1 MRAFCLCL
9 VLLSLAATVAAETR
23 RLAADLL
30 LASSP
35 VPAGWQLV
43 DEPPDVAV
51 RAMVDDMRLDAA
63 QNGRKVDEGA
73 LEQTAQ
79 RYVRANELWL
89 VRPETGAFA
98 MIDIS
103 PLNDDEAAPDHET
116 LRASALHALVG
127 IEEHAA
133 EPAQVDWQLRSRRVS
148 GMQAAVELQ
157 ASYRALG
164 PDNDPASARPRRFL
178 GLIGFAA
185 PYWVYLYAN
194 DPLADPADAVTLR
207 AWFDQ
212 VGFVRP

>member
-1 MRAFCLCL
+1 MRPILFCL
-9 VLLSLAATVAAETR
+9 VLLLLAAPVCAQQH
-23 RLAADLL
+23 RLADDLVL
-30 LASSP
+30 MFAT

-43 DEPPDVAV
+43 DEPPAVAV

-63 QNGRKVDEGA
+63 QNGRKVDEEA
-73 LEQTAQ
+73 LEQTAL

-89 VRPETGAFA
+89 VRPETGAFV

-103 PLNDDEAAPDHET
+103 PLNDDEAAPDYET
-116 LRASALHALVG
+116 LRASALHALAG

-148 GMQAAVELQ
+148 GLRAAVELQ

-164 PDNDPASARPRRFL
+164 PDNDPARARPRRFL

-194 DPLADPADAVTLR
+194 DPQTDPADAVTLR

-212 VGFVRP
+212 VGFARP